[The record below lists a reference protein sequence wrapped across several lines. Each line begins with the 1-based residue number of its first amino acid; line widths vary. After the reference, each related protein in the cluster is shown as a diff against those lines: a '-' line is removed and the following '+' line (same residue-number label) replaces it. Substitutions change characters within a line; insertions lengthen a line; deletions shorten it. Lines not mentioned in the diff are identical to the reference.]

1 MSQSPAILNMPHSMK
16 KKIITALIAVV
27 IGHAGVLWAVS
38 HMKPIELKPIEKK
51 PLKVKFVTIV
61 EDEPPPPPPSAKIE
75 PIKPKVEPKPIE
87 KKIEPIPVEK
97 PKVISQKVQ
106 KVERI
111 QQQTK
116 TETPQQQVVQKT
128 EPAVESK
135 PEINVVNTTVSDKSV
150 SSSKPTPKSVEI
162 DATKIKWLRSPK
174 MKVTPEDLGHQQRV
188 VTVGFKVDVKGNI
201 SGVYLVKGSGI
212 TALDER
218 ALRSVQNA
226 KIKPYLDENGVAIEL
241 PKVEI
246 PLTYSLQ
253 SDP

>member
-1 MSQSPAILNMPHSMK
+1 MK
-16 KKIITALIAVV
+16 KKVITALAVV
-27 IGHAGVLWAVS
+27 LLGHVGLLWAVGQ
-38 HMKPIELKPIEKK
+38 MQTLQLKPIEKK
-51 PLKVKFVTIV
+51 PVKVRFLTLK
-61 EDEPPPPPPSAKIE
+61 EDVPPPPAQVE

-116 TETPQQQVVQKT
+116 TETPQQQVVQRT

-174 MKVTPEDLGHQQRV
+174 MKVTPEDLGHQQRE

-246 PLTYSLQ
+246 PFTYSL
-253 SDP
+253 

>member
-1 MSQSPAILNMPHSMK
+1 MK
-16 KKIITALIAVV
+16 KKVITALAVV
-27 IGHAGVLWAVS
+27 LLGHVGLLWAVGQ
-38 HMKPIELKPIEKK
+38 MQTLQLKPIEKK
-51 PLKVKFVTIV
+51 PVKVRFLTLK
-61 EDEPPPPPPSAKIE
+61 EDVPPPPAQVE

>member
-1 MSQSPAILNMPHSMK
+1 MK
-16 KKIITALIAVV
+16 KKVITALAVV
-27 IGHAGVLWAVS
+27 LLGHVGLLWAVGQ
-38 HMKPIELKPIEKK
+38 MQTLQLKPIEKK
-51 PLKVKFVTIV
+51 PVKVRFLTLK
-61 EDEPPPPPPSAKIE
+61 EDVPPPPAQVE

-116 TETPQQQVVQKT
+116 TETPQQQVVQRT

-174 MKVTPEDLGHQQRV
+174 MKVTPEDLGHQQRE